1 MKDVKWWEFL
11 TASAFS
17 MTQEAKSPV
26 ESEQEQWLMEEG
38 DRDTGRCES
47 VFHWQIHCPSQVC
60 SQARWVIYMCFALS
74 NLLLILHFSLF
85 HCLNKIKNFIHL
97 A

>member
-26 ESEQEQWLMEEG
+26 ESEQEQWLMVEA
-38 DRDTGRCES
+38 DRDTGRCET

-60 SQARWVIYMCFALS
+60 SQARWGDLYVLCTVQLAIDFAFQSLS
-74 NLLLILHFSLF
+74 LP
-85 HCLNKIKNFIHL
+85 
-97 A
+97 